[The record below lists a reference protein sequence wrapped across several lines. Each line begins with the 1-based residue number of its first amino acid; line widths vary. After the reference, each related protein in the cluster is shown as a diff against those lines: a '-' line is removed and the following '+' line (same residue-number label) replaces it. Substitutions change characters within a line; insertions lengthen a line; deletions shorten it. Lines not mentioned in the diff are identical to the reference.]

1 MNNTCEAKPTLAQ
14 GVGEFDTRLFRDAL
28 GDFPT
33 GVVIVTATSAK
44 GEGLGLTVSSFNTVS
59 LNPPLVLFS
68 IARNALGIIDW
79 MKADRYAINVLHE
92 DQHHVSTRFGRAAV
106 DKWEGVKFET
116 SASGIRHI
124 SDALAVFECESYAR
138 YDGGDHVILVGKVT
152 SFARS
157 GGAFH
162 PLVFFRGAYRRLG
175 QLPGA

>member
-1 MNNTCEAKPTLAQ
+1 MQNTCEVKTESPQDSRA
-14 GVGEFDTRLFRDAL
+14 FDTRLFRDAL

-33 GVVIVTATSAK
+33 GVVIVTSTTEA

-59 LNPPLVLFS
+59 LDPPLVLFS
-68 IARNALGIIDW
+68 IARNALAFSDW
-79 MKADRYAINVLHE
+79 MKAERYAINVLHE
-92 DQHHVSTRFGRAAV
+92 EQHQVSTRFGRAAL
-106 DKWEGVKFET
+106 DKWQGVNYET
-116 SASGIRHI
+116 SATGIRHI
-124 SDALAVFECESYAR
+124 SDALAVFECENYAR

-175 QLPGA
+175 QLPSA